1 MKKLL
6 GTILFLISTLSYG
19 LFGLFEKTICVE
31 TDAQNRNGL
40 VYLPNQQE
48 PFSGKNLC
56 EYENGQKKFEG
67 GVKDGKLDGKLTA
80 WYENGQKKAEANVI
94 DGRIIDGKETEWYES
109 GQKKYEKNYKNGK
122 QDGKKIEWDEFGQI
136 EEEVAIFKGIL
147 RNIQPFKK

>member
-80 WYENGQKKAEANVI
+80 WYENGQKK
-94 DGRIIDGKETEWYES
+94 
-109 GQKKYEKNYKNGK
+109 YEKNYKNGK

>member
-67 GVKDGKLDGKLTA
+67 GVKDGKLDGKITA
-80 WYENGQKKAEANVI
+80 WYEN
-94 DGRIIDGKETEWYES
+94 

>member
-6 GTILFLISTLSYG
+6 GTILFLISILSYG

-80 WYENGQKKAEANVI
+80 WYENGQKK
-94 DGRIIDGKETEWYES
+94 
-109 GQKKYEKNYKNGK
+109 YEKNYKNGK

>member
-6 GTILFLISTLSYG
+6 GTILFLISILSYG

-67 GVKDGKLDGKLTA
+67 GVKDGKLDGKITA
-80 WYENGQKKAEANVI
+80 WYEN
-94 DGRIIDGKETEWYES
+94 

>member
-6 GTILFLISTLSYG
+6 GTILFLISILSYG

-67 GVKDGKLDGKLTA
+67 GVKDGKLDGKITA
-80 WYENGQKKAEANVI
+80 WYEN
-94 DGRIIDGKETEWYES
+94 

-147 RNIQPFKK
+147 GNIQPFKK